1 MVRPGPSFVKAK
13 EQDSLVPIRSG
24 YSRISTVAKE
34 TLRLSFSA
42 KDSCLRVGPLL
53 GDFGEGQRDKESSAS
68 TGRTV
73 HLVDN
78 NLDKSSLDFFRD
90 GVDFLGLEDLFLR
103 ELVFV
108 VFSGKQSLEDAES
121 VNRGIA
127 VHVHVFQ
134 S

>member
-1 MVRPGPSFVKAK
+1 
-13 EQDSLVPIRSG
+13 
-24 YSRISTVAKE
+24 
-34 TLRLSFSA
+34 
-42 KDSCLRVGPLL
+42 
-53 GDFGEGQRDKESSAS
+53 
-68 TGRTV
+68 V

-78 NLDKSSLDFFRD
+78 NLDKSSFDFFRD